1 MNIYIYIVYNHNQ
14 APEGQE
20 SSSAFSQ
27 HTSPGNDSDSE
38 ANVSK
43 TPSRPRSS
51 RYGGNGGGS
60 GSSGGGVRAGGYPS
74 QHLGKWLGKVLL
86 VQQCNLYIA
95 PDSRGL
101 GVPVAKKDEKE
112 SSGGSKKKE
121 DENDPK
127 RFWWPCL
134 VVLPSASRDQFTL
147 PKSFRFENE
156 CVIVR
161 AFRDSRFFLASLS
174 DARDFRPQLAARGS
188 AAQERAAER
197 ATQYLETCVL
207 PSEWDVV
214 ALLGEYFSDREQSVC
229 SWDEDEDEDEDEDT
243 TPHAL
248 EEKDRFVALLYKYY
262 DDRGMSTALYYY
274 CCSMLKLFK

>member
-1 MNIYIYIVYNHNQ
+1 MS
-14 APEGQE
+14 EGQE
-20 SSSAFSQ
+20 SSSTYSKQTTPPA
-27 HTSPGNDSDSE
+27 GNDSDSE
-38 ANVSK
+38 PTVST
-43 TPSRPRSS
+43 TPSRHRSN
-51 RYGGNGGGS
+51 RYPGNASGTGIGGAGGGR
-60 GSSGGGVRAGGYPS
+60 VGGYPS

-86 VQQCNLYIA
+86 IQQCNLHTA
-95 PDSRGL
+95 PDSRGV

-112 SSGGSKKKE
+112 KDASGGKKKE

-134 VVLPSASRDQFTL
+134 VVLPAASRDQFAL

-161 AFRDSRFFLASLS
+161 SFRDSRFFLASLS

-188 AAQERAAER
+188 VVQERAAER
-197 ATQYLETCVL
+197 AMHYLETGVL

-214 ALLGEYFSDREQSVC
+214 ALLGEDFSDREQSAC
-229 SWDEDEDEDEDEDT
+229 SCDEDEDEDEDT
-243 TPHAL
+243 TPTPHAL

-262 DDRGMSTALYYY
+262 DDRGVLTAH
-274 CCSMLKLFK
+274 CPLFTYQFIVIS